1 VLIVGAGEMVGAND
15 HGEEVQNGLE
25 SLRSK
30 HSHCGGVREKSHFPR
45 PAQLPGHIDLHNQT
59 KMVDT

>member
-1 VLIVGAGEMVGAND
+1 MLIVGAGEMVGAND

-45 PAQLPGHIDLHNQT
+45 PAQLAGHIDLRSPT